1 MKQAK
6 KSYDELLTELNKLK
20 ENNIS
25 INEER
30 LTSIMNNID
39 VGLLLQG
46 PKAEIILSNNRAFEM
61 LGLTEDQLLGKT
73 SFDKDW
79 NVIHE
84 DGSSFPGNT
93 HPVPEAIRT
102 KFPVKDVV
110 MGVQRS
116 NTKDRIWLL
125 VSAIPI
131 LDSSGNLIHVICS
144 FIDITKR
151 KHAEDELQQSH
162 KRLSILSEIY
172 KSTTENL
179 DMKAL
184 LKNAI
189 TVLKE
194 AFFIDGIGI
203 YLLDENTQ
211 TLNLEPY
218 SGFMEEFVEA
228 VGVLKV
234 DNFLSG
240 KAITTKRP
248 QFSSDVDYPYERLKP
263 FINKQNFKSTLS
275 IPMITGNK
283 AIGAINISFKR
294 ERQFEDDEIQLLM
307 SIGRQLGIAIQNARL
322 VDSLK
327 QLTAK
332 LEIESKVD
340 LLTGLYNR
348 RYILQEIKSELNN
361 YTVNVS
367 KFSII
372 IGDIDFFKRVND
384 TYGHDF
390 GDYVLKTVSE
400 TLKSSLKETDCLAR
414 WGGEEFLF
422 MLRNSDLE
430 KSKHTIENIRK
441 NIEDKLFEH
450 NGTSLH
456 VTMTFGIAV
465 YNGNDSIDD
474 IIKKAD
480 DALYLGKENG
490 RNRVVTA

>member
-1 MKQAK
+1 MKQDK
-6 KSYDELLTELNKLK
+6 MSYEELLTEFTKLK
-20 ENNIS
+20 EENIS

-30 LTSIMNNID
+30 LSSIMSNID

-73 SFDKDW
+73 SFDEDW

-84 DGSSFPGNT
+84 DGSPFPGYT
-93 HPVPEAIRT
+93 HPVPKAIKT
-102 KFPVKDVV
+102 KLPVKDVV
-110 MGVQRS
+110 MGVHRS
-116 NTKDRIWLL
+116 STKDRIWLL

-131 LDSSGNLIHVICS
+131 LNPDGSILHVVCS

-151 KHAEDELQQSH
+151 KKAEDELQKSL
-162 KRLSILSEIY
+162 KRLSILYEIY
-172 KSTTENL
+172 KSTTEIL

-189 TVLKE
+189 AVLKE
-194 AFFIDGIGI
+194 AFFIDAIGI

-211 TLNLEPY
+211 TVNLEPY
-218 SGFMEEFVEA
+218 SGYMEEFVQA
-228 VGVLKV
+228 VEVLKI

-248 QFSSDVDYPYERLKP
+248 QFSSDTDYPYKELKP

-275 IPMITGNK
+275 IPMITGDK

-327 QLTAK
+327 HLTTK
-332 LEIESKVD
+332 LELESKVD

-361 YTVNVS
+361 YTANDS
-367 KFSII
+367 KFSIA
-372 IGDIDFFKRVND
+372 IGDIDFFKKVND

-390 GDYVLKTVSE
+390 GDFVLKTVSE
-400 TLKSSLKETDCLAR
+400 ILKDSLKETDCLAR

-422 MLRNSDLE
+422 MLRESDLE
-430 KSKHTIENIRK
+430 KSKHTIDRIRQ
-441 NIEDKLFEH
+441 NIENKIFEH
-450 NGTSLH
+450 NGASMH
-456 VTMTFGIAV
+456 VTMTFGIST
-465 YNGNDSIDD
+465 YNGNESIDD

-480 DALYLGKENG
+480 DALYSGKQKG
-490 RNRVVTA
+490 RNCVVTD